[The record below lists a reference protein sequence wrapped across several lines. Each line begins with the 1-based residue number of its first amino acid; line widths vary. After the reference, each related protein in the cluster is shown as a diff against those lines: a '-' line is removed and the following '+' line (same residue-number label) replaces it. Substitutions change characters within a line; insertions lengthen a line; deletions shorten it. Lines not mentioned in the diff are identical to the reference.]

1 MRKTIRNKR
10 VKSPFDSFVNFLRS
24 SESKR
29 SDSHFVSLLNKTIP
43 SPKRSQQEIAGFVL
57 IVLIVSVI
65 GVVFL
70 SLSLG
75 KNDINKETSV
85 EVSNLLI
92 SAMHHTTDC
101 AVNYIPQYRD
111 VQDLIK
117 ECYKDK
123 IGDYRKCLD
132 GRDVCKELET
142 NFKEILDK
150 GLVIED
156 SNVNKAYNLDIYF
169 SSDDENKQKEEI
181 LSIERG
187 NFINCSSI
195 VGGSH
200 PIPIGSFISGKI
212 ETELL
217 VCKE

>member
-1 MRKTIRNKR
+1 MITKII
-10 VKSPFDSFVNFLRS
+10 S
-24 SESKR
+24 SS
-29 SDSHFVSLLNKTIP
+29 
-43 SPKRSQQEIAGFVL
+43 KRSQQEIAGFVL
-57 IVLIVSVI
+57 IVLIVSII

-75 KNDINKETSV
+75 KTEINKQTSV

-92 SAMHHTTDC
+92 STMHHTTNC

-111 VQDLIK
+111 MQDLIK

-132 GRDVCKELET
+132 GSDVCKELET

-150 GLVIED
+150 SLMID
-156 SNVNKAYNLDIYF
+156 SSNVNKAYNLDIYF

-181 LSIERG
+181 LSVERG

-195 VGGSH
+195 VGGGH
-200 PIPIGSFISGKI
+200 PIPVGSFISGKI

-217 VCKE
+217 VCKG